1 MYEPHAS
8 HFTLPSGQATEGET
22 TYDTHTTLLT
32 DWVLVQASKAI
43 LQVGCLLQASKAIL
57 QVGCLASEASKL
69 PLEYLWISIYNGAA
83 CTLRR
88 LPAANLWTR
97 AC

>member
-1 MYEPHAS
+1 MKCEYGMTCMYEPHAS
-8 HFTLPSGQATEGET
+8 HFTPSSGQATEGET
-22 TYDTHTTLLT
+22 TYDTRTTLLT
-32 DWVLVQASKAI
+32 DWVLV
-43 LQVGCLLQASKAIL
+43 QASKAIL